1 MRLAG
6 RPSLISSTLTR
17 SIAPMFYQL
26 EITTRCNFDCF
37 YCAGRDMPQQD
48 MAWDTFVRIVDRIPG
63 RGSMVSLQGEGEPS
77 LHPKF
82 EAMAQHVATRG
93 HQAYTILNASRID
106 AERLSRLFP
115 TVGISVDTLDA
126 HRAQEIGRHNLAK
139 VLRNIELLCQA
150 MDPQRITIMTVNMGQ
165 PLDDLRRWVKIR
177 GFGHHIVQQLSPKS
191 DYARRYTVNSQLIE
205 PSGPSTCRYLQHEL
219 MRFFTWEGKELPCCF
234 MKNSSAFTTR
244 EQLGA
249 RLATGLSSSCCNGCP
264 QLATEKRAVSL
275 LPEML

>member
-126 HRAQEIGRHNLAK
+126 HRA
-139 VLRNIELLCQA
+139 
-150 MDPQRITIMTVNMGQ
+150 
-165 PLDDLRRWVKIR
+165 
-177 GFGHHIVQQLSPKS
+177 
-191 DYARRYTVNSQLIE
+191 
-205 PSGPSTCRYLQHEL
+205 
-219 MRFFTWEGKELPCCF
+219 
-234 MKNSSAFTTR
+234 
-244 EQLGA
+244 
-249 RLATGLSSSCCNGCP
+249 
-264 QLATEKRAVSL
+264 
-275 LPEML
+275 